1 MPLAGRFA
9 PSPTGPLHLGSLAT
23 ALASWLDARANG
35 YAWYVRME
43 DLDAPR
49 EEPGAAET
57 ILAQLRHH
65 GLTWDHWRLTEDRGS
80 VGHCGV
86 LFQRDRLAVYQK
98 VLAQLVAEGRA
109 YPCTCSRKKLQSAVD
124 FGKTSHNPDGEILYP
139 GFCRPA
145 ITPGDLSAR
154 PSTDPDRFQD
164 DGMSWRFR
172 NDNED
177 DFVLKRADGFWSYN
191 FAVVI
196 DDAFQG
202 ITDIIRGDDLI
213 HAAPRHTALRKALGY
228 PEPRLMHVPVVRNDQ
243 GEKLSKQTLA
253 LPLRTD
259 NSETIRLQL
268 ECAWSHLELTMPMR
282 WIARVRPMWRRHY
295 REHFHRLPTY

>member
-49 EEPGAAET
+49 EEPGAAAT
-57 ILAQLRHH
+57 ILEQLRHH
-65 GLTWDHWRLTEDRGS
+65 GLTWDHWCLAEDDGS
-80 VGHCGV
+80 TGQRGV
-86 LFQRDRLAVYQK
+86 LFQRGRLAVYQK
-98 VLAQLVAEGRA
+98 VLAQLIAQGRA
-109 YPCTCSRKKLQSAVD
+109 YPCSCSRKKLQSAVD
-124 FGKTSHNPDGEILYP
+124 YGKASYNPDGEILYP
-139 GFCRPA
+139 GFCRPSLA
-145 ITPGDLSAR
+145 AADPLAR
-154 PSTDPDRFQD
+154 PSMNSNRFQD

-172 NDNED
+172 NDNGD
-177 DFVLKRADGFWSYN
+177 DFVLKRADGFWAYN

-196 DDAFQG
+196 DDAFQD

-213 HAAPRHTALRKALGY
+213 HAGPRHTALRKALGY
-228 PEPRLMHVPVVRNDQ
+228 PEPRLMHVPVVRNDL

-253 LPLRTD
+253 MPLRTD

-282 WIARVRPMWRRHY
+282 WIARVRPTWRRHY

>member
-57 ILAQLRHH
+57 ILEQLRHH
-65 GLTWDHWRLTEDRGS
+65 GLTWDHWCLTEDRGS
-80 VGHCGV
+80 VGHGGV
-86 LFQRDRLAVYQK
+86 LFQRERLAVYHE

-124 FGKTSHNPDGEILYP
+124 YGKTSHNPDGEILYP

-145 ITPGDLSAR
+145 IPPGDLSDH
-154 PSTDPDRFQD
+154 PSTGPDRLQD

-172 NDNED
+172 NDNGD
-177 DFVLKRADGFWSYN
+177 DFVLKRADGFWAYN

-213 HAAPRHTALRKALGY
+213 HAAPRHAALRKALGY
-228 PEPRLMHVPVVRNDQ
+228 PEPRLTHVPVVRNDQ

-253 LPLRTD
+253 MPLRTD

-268 ECAWSHLELTMPMR
+268 ECAWSHLELTMPIR

-295 REHFHRLPTY
+295 LEHFHRPPTY